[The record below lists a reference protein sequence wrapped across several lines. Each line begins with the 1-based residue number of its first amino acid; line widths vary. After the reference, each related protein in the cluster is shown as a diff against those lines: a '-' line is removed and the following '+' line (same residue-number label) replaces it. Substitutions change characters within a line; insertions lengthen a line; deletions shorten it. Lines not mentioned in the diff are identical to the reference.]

1 MPLLYMVVFAAM
13 AAVANGG
20 VLSAAYTG
28 PFYTARYAAPLAAA
42 PYAVAAPYTA
52 PVAVPAPHAVA
63 APYAAPVAVPAPLAA
78 ARVGRVEEYDSHPQ
92 YSFAYD
98 VQDAISGDSKSQQ
111 ESRDGDVVQGSY
123 SLLEPDG
130 SRRTVQYTADAFN
143 GFNAVVH
150 KTPGVHAA
158 VEVAPA
164 RFAAPSLL

>member
-1 MPLLYMVVFAAM
+1 MPLLYMVVFAAL

-28 PFYTARYAAPLAAA
+28 PFYTARYAAPLA
-42 PYAVAAPYTA
+42 VAAPLA
-52 PVAVPAPHAVA
+52 P